1 MAKKTR
7 AQRFQE
13 ILGLISQA
21 AGLVEE
27 LKDEVESHYDN
38 LPESLQGSS
47 KGEILNDALGDNGL
61 N

>member
-47 KGEILNDALGDNGL
+47 KGEILKSP
-61 N
+61 